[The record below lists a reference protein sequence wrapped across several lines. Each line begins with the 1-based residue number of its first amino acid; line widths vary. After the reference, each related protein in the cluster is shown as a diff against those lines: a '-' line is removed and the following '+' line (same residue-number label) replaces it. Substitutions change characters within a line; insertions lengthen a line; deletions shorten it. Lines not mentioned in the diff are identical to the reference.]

1 MQICVL
7 GAGLAG
13 VTAAHALRRDGH
25 DVTVID
31 RAPAPAQE
39 TSFANAG
46 LISPGHA
53 FSWAAP
59 GAPMTLLRSL
69 FDRQQALRIRP
80 RPDPALLRW
89 GWRFMRNCRA
99 EPWARNSLE
108 LMRRASYAQHALA
121 AIVDDTG
128 VEFAH
133 TRGGLIYLYATD
145 AALAQAI
152 STLTLLREAQIDAH
166 VLSPEAVIG
175 LEPALRQRATAIAGA
190 IHCPSDASGDAHRFT
205 VGLADWCRAR
215 GVRFCF
221 NETVRD
227 WIVAGERITAIT
239 TDRGEHR
246 ADAFVLAL
254 GSYSPVLARKLGLRL
269 PIYPVR
275 GNSVSFPIGAEHT
288 PPTLAG
294 VDDGTLTAW
303 SRLGNVLRLTTT
315 AEFSGY
321 ANRQPSKDV
330 AMLVARARA
339 LFPDGADF
347 SQPSAWSGL
356 RPMTPEGLPLVGQ
369 AGPRNLWLNTG
380 HGAMGWTT
388 AAGTARILAD
398 RLAGRAVEH
407 PYPSPRLP

>member
-13 VTAAHALRRDGH
+13 ITAAHALAREGH
-25 DVTVID
+25 AVTVVE
-31 RAPAPAQE
+31 RASAPAQE

-53 FSWAAP
+53 FSWASP
-59 GAPMTLLRSL
+59 GAPLALLKSL
-69 FDRQQALRIRP
+69 FDRQQALRIKP
-80 RPDPALLRW
+80 RFDPALLRW
-89 GWRFMRNCRA
+89 GWRFVRNCQTDA
-99 EPWARNSLE
+99 WARNSLQ
-108 LMRRASYAQHALA
+108 LMRLAAYAQQQLDAV
-121 AIVDDTG
+121 VDETG
-128 VEFAH
+128 VSFAH
-133 TRGGLIYLYATD
+133 TRGGLIYLYDTD

-152 STLTLLREAQIDAH
+152 STLNLLREAQIDAH
-166 VLSPEAVIG
+166 VLSPDDVVG
-175 LEPALRQRATAIAGA
+175 LEPALANRARCIAGA
-190 IHCPSDASGDAHRFT
+190 VHCPTDASGDAHQFT
-205 VGLADWCRAR
+205 VELAHWCAQR

-221 NETVRD
+221 NQTVQRWVVRGNQID
-227 WIVAGERITAIT
+227 AVV

-254 GSYSPVLARKLGLRL
+254 GSFSPLLARPLGLRL

-303 SRLGNVLRLTTT
+303 SRLGSVLRMTTT

-321 ANRQPSKDV
+321 ANRLPDKDV
-330 AMLVARARA
+330 AMLVARAEA
-339 LFPDGADF
+339 LFPNGADF
-347 SQPSAWSGL
+347 NQPMPWSGL
-356 RPMTPEGLPLVGQ
+356 RPMTPEGPPLVGQ

-388 AAGTARILAD
+388 ATGTAQILAD
-398 RLAGRAVEH
+398 LIAGRQPAH
-407 PYPSPRLP
+407 PLPPPRLR